1 MGKRQVTVVVVFVQ
15 QQPLGARQKSTASPG
30 RSGRLTK
37 TSVTSPVPSSIFN
50 RSPVYLECLPFVNGA
65 LVGVRL
71 LHDVVTAVE

>member
-1 MGKRQVTVVVVFVQ
+1 MGNDRFTVVVVFVQ

-50 RSPVYLECLPFVNGA
+50 RSPSIWNVLPAVNGA